1 MKLYLLVVILLI
13 TSCTKL
19 QDDKKIQLSCKG
31 EKMVEVMDYV
41 VGRPHNER
49 YIIHKTVVFQIVGDE
64 SPQKDVP
71 TINPVNVVL
80 NKGNC
85 KFDVESI
92 QCESDSYGHVV
103 FSRLSGAVSTMK
115 QIPFE
120 NPNSKKVESSTF
132 TYFNGSCEKVENSK
146 F

>member
-1 MKLYLLVVILLI
+1 MIVIFL

-19 QDDKKIQLSCKG
+19 QDDKMIQLSCKG

-41 VGRPHNER
+41 VGRLHNER
-49 YIIHKTVVFQIVGDE
+49 YIIHKTIVFQIVGDE
-64 SPQKDVP
+64 SSQKDVP
-71 TINPVNVVL
+71 TNNPVNVVL
-80 NKGNC
+80 SKGNC
-85 KFDVESI
+85 KFDIESI
-92 QCESDSYGHVV
+92 QCKSDSYGNVV
-103 FSRLSGAVSTMK
+103 FSRLSGSVSTMK

-132 TYFNGSCEKVENSK
+132 TYFNGSCEKVENPK